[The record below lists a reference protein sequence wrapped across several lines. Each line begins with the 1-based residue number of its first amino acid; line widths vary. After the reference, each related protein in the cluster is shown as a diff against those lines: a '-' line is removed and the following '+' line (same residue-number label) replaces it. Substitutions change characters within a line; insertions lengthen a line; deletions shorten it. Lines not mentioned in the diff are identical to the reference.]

1 MKNLKLFADRLGH
14 PSRFCI
20 QFLQM
25 NKISFEEH
33 KVTLLKGI
41 CISLNYISILSIS
54 WKKKFY
60 SGENKNHPHL
70 PMKQIPVLQAEL
82 KNNNQP
88 IVISQ
93 STTILRYL
101 SDKLEEVDDKWYP
114 KNLENRAKIDE
125 FIDFFHFSMN
135 SVSISINM
143 YIIPT
148 YYHYC
153 QKNYFQ
159 KITHW

>member
-1 MKNLKLFADRLGH
+1 
-14 PSRFCI
+14 
-20 QFLQM
+20 
-25 NKISFEEH
+25 
-33 KVTLLKGI
+33 
-41 CISLNYISILSIS
+41 
-54 WKKKFY
+54 
-60 SGENKNHPHL
+60 
-70 PMKQIPVLQAEL
+70 MKQIPVLQAEL

-153 QKNYFQ
+153 QK
-159 KITHW
+159 KIISKKSHTNKCAILLY

>member
-1 MKNLKLFADRLGH
+1 
-14 PSRFCI
+14 
-20 QFLQM
+20 
-25 NKISFEEH
+25 
-33 KVTLLKGI
+33 
-41 CISLNYISILSIS
+41 
-54 WKKKFY
+54 
-60 SGENKNHPHL
+60 
-70 PMKQIPVLQAEL
+70 MKQIPVLQAEL

-153 QKNYFQ
+153 QKKLFTKNHTLISVLYCYINFLL
-159 KITHW
+159 

>member
-1 MKNLKLFADRLGH
+1 M
-14 PSRFCI
+14 
-20 QFLQM
+20 
-25 NKISFEEH
+25 
-33 KVTLLKGI
+33 
-41 CISLNYISILSIS
+41 
-54 WKKKFY
+54 KKKIFY
-60 SGENKNHPHL
+60 TGENKNHPDI

-135 SVSISINM
+135 SVSIF
-143 YIIPT
+143 Y
-148 YYHYC
+148 
-153 QKNYFQ
+153 
-159 KITHW
+159 

>member
-1 MKNLKLFADRLGH
+1 
-14 PSRFCI
+14 
-20 QFLQM
+20 
-25 NKISFEEH
+25 
-33 KVTLLKGI
+33 
-41 CISLNYISILSIS
+41 
-54 WKKKFY
+54 
-60 SGENKNHPHL
+60 
-70 PMKQIPVLQAEL
+70 MKQIPVLQAEL

-148 YYHYC
+148 TITIAK
-153 QKNYFQ
+153 KNYLP
-159 KITHW
+159 KITH

>member
-1 MKNLKLFADRLGH
+1 
-14 PSRFCI
+14 
-20 QFLQM
+20 
-25 NKISFEEH
+25 
-33 KVTLLKGI
+33 
-41 CISLNYISILSIS
+41 
-54 WKKKFY
+54 
-60 SGENKNHPHL
+60 
-70 PMKQIPVLQAEL
+70 MKQIPVLQAEL

-135 SVSISINM
+135 SVSSTRELNAYLYT
-143 YIIPT
+143 YIILPT
-148 YYHYC
+148 
-153 QKNYFQ
+153 
-159 KITHW
+159 I